1 MQVSCLGVINARC
14 QYRVQMLACVSCKFM
29 AIHNQLISNNI
40 LKCIL
45 ELLMIWVIS
54 GWGCLQ
60 WKTAAVLT
68 SRQSRSNWVI
78 QHLFSVTN
86 YTKGLFFHGNKMN
99 LPKTNNYDKT
109 NPWIPCNIHNMGEDI
124 FYIKDRP
131 VDAKSREVTKHF
143 AHIWYLWWLSFFLH
157 FTTLLT
163 HC

>member
-1 MQVSCLGVINARC
+1 MPVPSK
-14 QYRVQMLACVSCKFM
+14 MLVCVSCKFM

-45 ELLMIWVIS
+45 ELLVIWVIS

-68 SRQSRSNWVI
+68 SLESKNNWVI
-78 QHLFSVTN
+78 QSLFSVTN
-86 YTKGLFFHGNKMN
+86 YTKGLFSMETKWIFQ
-99 LPKTNNYDKT
+99 TNNYDKT
-109 NPWIPCNIHNMGEDI
+109 NPWIPCNIHNIGEVI
-124 FYIKDRP
+124 FYLKDRP

-157 FTTLLT
+157 FTTLPT